1 MDTVMNQEP
10 ITQPMPASRSAEI
23 DKLAVALA
31 KAQGAMEAAKRG
43 AENPGFKR
51 EGKNSKY
58 ADLSS
63 VWEAI
68 RDPLTTNGLSIVQL
82 PTTLQSGVEIET
94 LMFHESGQFLRNV
107 LWMPC
112 GQTMTVHTIGSAITY
127 GRRYALM
134 AIAGV
139 APEED
144 DGNSAAGV
152 GEHKPGAPGTAG
164 GGRDFRPAG
173 PRRMPLDV
181 HGHPHKA
188 AAKEMAQGPTND
200 WVGDA
205 ERDGIVDETRPK
217 GTLPAAAAT
226 AKAKDAVKL
235 AERAKKAITY
245 LKDNATTNEAAK
257 AYWTEREDAIGEI
270 EAAMPQEYARMLDAY
285 NECLDRTSA
294 RAV

>member
-1 MDTVMNQEP
+1 MTDVADEITPEMEP
-10 ITQPMPASRSAEI
+10 PAPKRSREI

-31 KAQGAMEAAKRG
+31 KAQGMMENAKRA

-51 EGKNSKY
+51 DGKNSKY
-58 ADLSS
+58 SDLGS

-68 RDPLTTNGLSIVQL
+68 REPLASNGLSVVQM

-94 LMFHESGQFLRNV
+94 LLLHESGQYLRNI

-152 GEHKPGAPGTAG
+152 SEHKGAAGTAAG
-164 GGRDFRPAG
+164 GTDFRPPG
-173 PRRMPLDV
+173 PRQASA
-181 HGHPHKA
+181 HGRALAADEPHLVANAGGRLKSA
-188 AAKEMAQGPTND
+188 APPKPKEPTKEELRIAKIKKG
-200 WVGDA
+200 
-205 ERDGIVDETRPK
+205 VDDRIEA
-217 GTLPAAAAT
+217 L
-226 AKAKDAVKL
+226 KAKSDWTKFGL
-235 AERAKKAITY
+235 SDFWN
-245 LKDNATTNEAAK
+245 DNKVWIDWMDDPKNAADVEYQRFYK
-257 AYWTEREDAIGEI
+257 VYSEI
-270 EAAMPQEYARMLDAY
+270 EANAMD
-285 NECLDRTSA
+285 
-294 RAV
+294 V